1 MKKKLF
7 LSFFLFFFL
16 SNTKLLSF
24 NIVNRLASPFVDNYK
39 YLENISETKKEKIT
53 DKENK
58 AFLIFIIIIFVIG
71 LLTPGRR
78 YSRYG
83 GYYYDNTYYSGSPY
97 PRRNYSLL
105 SETFYWFLTL
115 LSKKGEERYREFNE
129 DYIIKRDFEIKELLK
144 KINFNYDELVKLTEY
159 SFKQII
165 LLFLSEKSD
174 INQIAT
180 QSLYQKYLK
189 EIASSYEKAIKYR
202 INDLKIE
209 NIYLVNIRFTKL
221 EKAFTSAV
229 KYSAREYFVDA
240 INGNFVSGDRF
251 PIKRF
256 IFMTFIYDENK
267 FKLSLIENKGETY
280 TLKLEN
286 IIEANETA
294 TLKHDD
300 LKDISFSR
308 IQLTVA
314 NCFFDVYSYWK
325 DDTYNIKSKID
336 SKIIEKIKSTK
347 EKLKNENT
355 ILKIDDFKIINIEIL
370 TLKKNAGFILTGFLA
385 RIKFIIKGSFIKNG
399 ISIISNEDKTTD
411 EIWEFSIEEKN
422 IILKEIVKKF
432 ENYSGSET
440 TPLQI
445 EWHI

>member
-7 LSFFLFFFL
+7 LYFFLFFFL

-24 NIVNRLASPFVDNYK
+24 NIVNRLASPFVDNYT
-39 YLENISETKKEKIT
+39 YSENISETKKEKLT

-58 AFLIFIIIIFVIG
+58 VFLILIIIIFIIG
-71 LLTPGRR
+71 LLTPGGR

-83 GYYYDNTYYSGSPY
+83 GYQYDNTYYSGSPY

-105 SETFYWFLTL
+105 SETFYWLLTL
-115 LSKKGEERYREFNE
+115 LSRKGEEKYKEFNE

-174 INQIAT
+174 ITQIST

-189 EIASSYEKAIKYR
+189 EIASLYEKAIKYR
-202 INDLKIE
+202 IDDLKIE

-229 KYSAREYFVDA
+229 KYSAKEYFVDA

-256 IFMTFIYDENK
+256 LFMTFVYDENK
-267 FKLSLIENKGETY
+267 FKLSLIEKQ
-280 TLKLEN
+280 
-286 IIEANETA
+286 
-294 TLKHDD
+294 H
-300 LKDISFSR
+300 
-308 IQLTVA
+308 
-314 NCFFDVYSYWK
+314 
-325 DDTYNIKSKID
+325 
-336 SKIIEKIKSTK
+336 
-347 EKLKNENT
+347 
-355 ILKIDDFKIINIEIL
+355 
-370 TLKKNAGFILTGFLA
+370 
-385 RIKFIIKGSFIKNG
+385 
-399 ISIISNEDKTTD
+399 
-411 EIWEFSIEEKN
+411 
-422 IILKEIVKKF
+422 
-432 ENYSGSET
+432 
-440 TPLQI
+440 
-445 EWHI
+445 